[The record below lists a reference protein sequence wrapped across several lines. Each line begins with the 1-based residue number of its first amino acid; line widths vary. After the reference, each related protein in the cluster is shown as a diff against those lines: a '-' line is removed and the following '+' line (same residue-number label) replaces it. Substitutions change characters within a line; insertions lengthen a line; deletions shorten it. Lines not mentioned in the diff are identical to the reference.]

1 MSIDITPIVEAVAAL
16 IVALLSAFVIPWI
29 RSKIDASQF
38 AKVKMWVTVAVE
50 AAEQL
55 YNGSGRG
62 AEKKAYVVDFLAKKG
77 FKLDPDSLDALIE
90 AAVFDLPEYLTV
102 NNFTVDPGKIE
113 TE

>member
-1 MSIDITPIVEAVAAL
+1 MNIDLTPIVEAVAAL
-16 IVALLSAFVIPWI
+16 IVAVLSAFVIPWI
-29 RSKIDASQF
+29 KSKTDASQF
-38 AKVKMWVTVAVE
+38 AKAKMWVTVAVE

-62 AEKKAYVVDFLAKKG
+62 AEKKAFVVEFLANKG

-102 NNFTVDPGKIE
+102 NNFAVDPGKIE